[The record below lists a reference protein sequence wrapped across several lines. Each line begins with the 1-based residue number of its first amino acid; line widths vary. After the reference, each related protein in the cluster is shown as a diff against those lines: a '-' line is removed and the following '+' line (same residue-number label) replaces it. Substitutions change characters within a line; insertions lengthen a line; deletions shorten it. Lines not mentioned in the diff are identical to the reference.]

1 MARAVP
7 ADFTEFMQAR
17 WSALFRT
24 AYLLTGNR
32 HDAEELLQEA
42 MARTCVSWLRI
53 RDKGAVDAYVRRIL
67 VHEASRGWRRRGRE
81 QTVDDLPLPGH
92 GGGVPEH
99 ETHLVV
105 WEAIRRLPPRMRAAL
120 VLRYYEDLSEADTA
134 AILGCSVGTV
144 KSQSHAA
151 ITRLRTTL
159 GDSFAMSSL
168 KGES

>member
-1 MARAVP
+1 MGRAVP

-42 MARTCVSWLRI
+42 MARTCVSWSRI
-53 RDKGAVDAYVRRIL
+53 RDKGALDAYVRRIL
-67 VHEASRGWRRRGRE
+67 VHQASKGWRRRGRE
-81 QTVDDLPLPGH
+81 QVSGEIDLPGH
-92 GGGVPEH
+92 GGGVPEG
-99 ETHLVV
+99 ETRLVV
-105 WEAIRRLPPRMRAAL
+105 WEAIRLLPPRMRAAL

-134 AILGCSVGTV
+134 AVLGCSVGTV
-144 KSQSHAA
+144 KSQTHAA
-151 ITRLRTTL
+151 IARLRTTL
-159 GDSFAMSSL
+159 GDSFAVSL